1 LPDDNLNPAAP
12 ADATAGTPT
21 PQSPDPGQGT
31 PAHQTPPEQGLQPQ
45 GGEQRPDG
53 EPAPDAAAD
62 AQPKPKSR
70 YQRRVES
77 LVEQT
82 RSLQRQLDYYREQ
95 AERSGQP
102 RRLDPLQFPSDAE
115 YQRALIQETARQS
128 QTEFARTQAQ
138 QAAQQTQMLARE
150 VWSERTAEF
159 KEQVPDF
166 EQVLSSTP
174 VYFTPHSAEMIW
186 QMPEG
191 PQVAYFLAKNPAE
204 AQRIAQLTPLETA
217 FELGRLATR
226 IHAGNARRVSSAP
239 PPVTT
244 LRGGAR
250 AMPDLE
256 KMSMDEFIAYRSKSH

>member
-12 ADATAGTPT
+12 ADGTAGTPVS
-21 PQSPDPGQGT
+21 QSPEPGQGT
-31 PAHQTPPEQGLQPQ
+31 AAPQTTPEQGQQPPE

-53 EPAPDAAAD
+53 ESAPDAAAD
-62 AQPKPKSR
+62 ASPKPKSR

-82 RSLQRQLDYYREQ
+82 RSLQRQLDYYRQQ

-102 RRLDPLQFPSDAE
+102 RQLDPVQFQSDAE

-138 QAAQQTQMLARE
+138 QAALQAQQVEQQIWEARVADYREQM
-150 VWSERTAEF
+150 
-159 KEQVPDF
+159 PDF
-166 EQVLSSTP
+166 EQVAYSQAVTYSS
-174 VYFTPHSAEMIW
+174 HGLEMVR
-186 QMPEG
+186 QMAEG
-191 PQVAYFLAKNPAE
+191 PQVAYYLGKNPAE
-204 AQRIAQLTPLETA
+204 AQRIAQLPPLETA

-226 IHAGNARRVSSAP
+226 LHAGNARRVSSTP

-244 LRGGAR
+244 VRGGAR
-250 AMPDLE
+250 AMPNLE
-256 KMSMDEFIAYRSKSH
+256 NMSMEEYIAYRSKH

>member
-1 LPDDNLNPAAP
+1 MPDEQIDPAAP
-12 ADATAGTPT
+12 ADATAGTPS
-21 PQSPDPGQGT
+21 PQAPDPGQGA
-31 PAHQTPPEQGLQPQ
+31 PAHETPEQGQQPPQ

-62 AQPKPKSR
+62 AKPKSR

-102 RRLDPLQFPSDAE
+102 RRLDPVQFQSDAD

-138 QAAQQTQMLARE
+138 QAAQQAQQVEQQIWEARAADFREQM
-150 VWSERTAEF
+150 
-159 KEQVPDF
+159 PDF
-166 EQVLSSTP
+166 EAVAYSGSVTYSRHGL
-174 VYFTPHSAEMIW
+174 EMVR
-186 QMPEG
+186 QMAEG
-191 PQVAYFLAKNPAE
+191 PQVAYFLGKNPAE
-204 AQRIAQLTPLETA
+204 AQRIAQLPPLETA

-226 IHAGNARRVSSAP
+226 LHPGNARRVSNTP

-250 AMPDLE
+250 STPDPE
-256 KMSMDEFIAYRSKSH
+256 KMSMDEYVAWRAKAH